1 MRKTSGHMK
10 TKSNMASGN
19 SHASFVQEA
28 FRKLSVDS
36 HHLLDLKQEQEDAV
50 ICLLE
55 RRDVFA
61 VMPTGYG
68 KSFVFQLFA
77 KAMEAKKVYEGRLSD
92 TIVLVVCPL
101 SSIIK
106 DQVKEGLSIGL
117 NCVALRDLK
126 DIESVNSQIIFASA
140 EEALNNDFQRVVG
153 SCRFIRAGELPV
165 STDDSKF
172 VALLIS
178 SKSLHKF
185 LIFRAQELHTRL
197 DKEDNFTK

>member
-50 ICLLE
+50 IC
-55 RRDVFA
+55 
-61 VMPTGYG
+61 
-68 KSFVFQLFA
+68 
-77 KAMEAKKVYEGRLSD
+77 
-92 TIVLVVCPL
+92 
-101 SSIIK
+101 
-106 DQVKEGLSIGL
+106 
-117 NCVALRDLK
+117 
-126 DIESVNSQIIFASA
+126 
-140 EEALNNDFQRVVG
+140 
-153 SCRFIRAGELPV
+153 
-165 STDDSKF
+165 
-172 VALLIS
+172 
-178 SKSLHKF
+178 KF

>member
-61 VMPTGYG
+61 VMPTGYV

-117 NCVALRDLK
+117 NCVALRFFDCL
-126 DIESVNSQIIFASA
+126 
-140 EEALNNDFQRVVG
+140 
-153 SCRFIRAGELPV
+153 
-165 STDDSKF
+165 STGVRTSTSP
-172 VALLIS
+172 LG
-178 SKSLHKF
+178 
-185 LIFRAQELHTRL
+185 
-197 DKEDNFTK
+197 

>member
-77 KAMEAKKVYEGRLSD
+77 KAMEA
-92 TIVLVVCPL
+92 
-101 SSIIK
+101 
-106 DQVKEGLSIGL
+106 
-117 NCVALRDLK
+117 
-126 DIESVNSQIIFASA
+126 
-140 EEALNNDFQRVVG
+140 
-153 SCRFIRAGELPV
+153 
-165 STDDSKF
+165 
-172 VALLIS
+172 IS